1 MSCSSCRHSVPW
13 HAPEGVNDVRHEEVV
28 LRVVLFTAGLLVRL
42 HAHPTARQQ
51 IEPKGPPCR
60 QTTKLVPSQANART
74 NQSMAKGTGHPEH
87 SPSHN
92 HSLPPMFPLQRPN
105 PSVHHLRDALHAGQL
120 TVSFFCVA
128 QGFQS
133 TCRRDHCGKLLYS
146 LRQRLGARPS
156 KLRSQSLYHL
166 SGTPSNREP

>member
-28 LRVVLFTAGLLVRL
+28 LRVLLFTAGLLVRL
-42 HAHPTARQQ
+42 HAHPTGRQQ

-92 HSLPPMFPLQRPN
+92 HSLPRMSPLQRPN
-105 PSVHHLRDALHAGQL
+105 SSVHHLTDALHGVQL
-120 TVSFFCVA
+120 TVLFSCVA

-133 TCRRDHCGKLLYS
+133 ATS
-146 LRQRLGARPS
+146 LPRSGAGPS
-156 KLRSQSLYHL
+156 KLRSPKRSHL
-166 SGTPSNREP
+166 GGTPSNREP